1 MKSKYIITF
10 CLAISTLIS
19 CTDKAINLD
28 QIDSIS
34 YAAAFSTSGRCELST
49 LGCYSYAQGTYRG
62 FPFGS
67 RAIEYNDVKGEDVMT
82 SGYFN
87 TVYGATFTAQASDV
101 SSQWSYLFKLVNQ
114 TNIVIDGVETA
125 AEKGILTQNQAEE
138 YEAEA
143 RFLRALAW
151 HDAVVFYAQPY
162 NHTANASHYGI
173 PVVTSP
179 CNTIAEIGR
188 ASCRERV

>member
-87 TVYGATFTAQASDV
+87 TVYGATFTAQASAPAMDG
-101 SSQWSYLFKLVNQ
+101 SS
-114 TNIVIDGVETA
+114 VI
-125 AEKGILTQNQAEE
+125 L
-138 YEAEA
+138 
-143 RFLRALAW
+143 
-151 HDAVVFYAQPY
+151 
-162 NHTANASHYGI
+162 
-173 PVVTSP
+173 
-179 CNTIAEIGR
+179 
-188 ASCRERV
+188 